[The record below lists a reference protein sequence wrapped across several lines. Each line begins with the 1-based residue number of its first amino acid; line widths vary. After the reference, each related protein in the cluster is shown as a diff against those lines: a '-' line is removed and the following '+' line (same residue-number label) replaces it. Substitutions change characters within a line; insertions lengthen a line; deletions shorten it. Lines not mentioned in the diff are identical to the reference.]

1 MLSRELAESHLPQ
14 TLLFHGPEGSGKF
27 LAAVELAKL
36 LNCERPVVESPRGD
50 DDAPRC
56 GCASC
61 RSIDR
66 LSSKNVFF
74 VCKASLRNTFDAW
87 EKCGVRAESA
97 VWFIRDIR
105 RLFLSV
111 MDEERYR
118 KETEYLAEALRD
130 PENVFSGADKLLEVA
145 RGLLEAQ
152 KTPIIPIDRV
162 RELQRFLWMKSG
174 SGRCKVVVVDG
185 AERMSEEAQNSFLK
199 ISEDTPPDSVIL
211 ITCTRKELLKD
222 TIQSRFRAYRFVD
235 LSPAVRSEIARE
247 RFGGE
252 DVPGAADALGGKVE
266 YDPARMADY
275 LRRLS
280 EASPRLRGVLEL
292 VDDIVESGQ
301 TVQFLSYI
309 VDTCRERLRSVVLP
323 SAERT
328 YRAESVMK
336 TADFHR
342 RAIRISNANQELSLT
357 DFLLNNSRNII
368 QW

>member
-1 MLSRELAESHLPQ
+1 MLSQELAGGHLPQ

-27 LAAVELAKL
+27 LTAVELAKL
-36 LNCERPVVESPRGD
+36 LNCERPVIERPPGG
-50 DDAPRC
+50 DAPYC
-56 GCASC
+56 DCVSC

-74 VCKASLRNTFDAW
+74 VCKSSLRNTFDAW
-87 EKCGVRAESA
+87 GKSGVKAGSA

-111 MDEERYR
+111 ADEERYR
-118 KETEYLAEALRD
+118 KEAEYLAEALRD
-130 PENVFSGADKLLEVA
+130 PESALSSADKLLEVS
-145 RGLLEAQ
+145 RGLVEAQ
-152 KTPIIPIDRV
+152 KAPIISIDRV

-174 SGRCKVVVVDG
+174 AGRCKVVIVDG

-235 LSPAVRSEIARE
+235 LQPAVRAEIARE
-247 RFGGE
+247 RFGCS
-252 DVPGAADALGGKVE
+252 DAPGSKVE
-266 YDPARMADY
+266 YDPSRMGEY

-280 EASPRLRGVLEL
+280 EAFPRLRGVLEL

-309 VDTCRERLRSVVLP
+309 IDMCRERLRSEGNP
-323 SAERT
+323 SAERA
-328 YRAESVMK
+328 YRAESIMK

-342 RAIRISNANQELSLT
+342 RAIRTSNANQELSLT

-368 QW
+368 Q

>member
-1 MLSRELAESHLPQ
+1 MLSQELTGDHLPQ
-14 TLLFHGPEGSGKF
+14 TLLFHGPDGSGKF
-27 LAAVELAKL
+27 LTAVELAKL
-36 LNCERPVVESPRGD
+36 LNCERPVAGPMAD
-50 DDAPRC
+50 DDAPCC
-56 GCASC
+56 GCVSC

-87 EKCGVRAESA
+87 ERFGVKAQSA
-97 VWFIRDIR
+97 DWFIRDIR

-111 MDEERYR
+111 ADEERYR
-118 KETEYLAEALRD
+118 KESEYLEEALRD
-130 PENVFSGADKLLEVA
+130 PESALSDVDDLLKFA
-145 RGLLEAQ
+145 RSLVDAQ
-152 KTPIIPIDRV
+152 KTPIISIDRV

-174 SGRCKVVVVDG
+174 DGRCKVVIIDG

-199 ISEDTPPDSVIL
+199 ISEDTPPDSVIP

-235 LSPAVRSEIARE
+235 LPSSTRAEIARE
-247 RFGGE
+247 RFGY
-252 DVPGAADALGGKVE
+252 ADAAPIGGTLLDVKVE
-266 YDPARMADY
+266 YDTSRMGEY

-280 EASPRLRGVLEL
+280 EASPRLGGVLEL
-292 VDDIVESGQ
+292 VDDIVGNGQ

-309 VDTCRERLRSVVLP
+309 VDMCRERLRSEERP
-323 SAERT
+323 SAERA
-328 YRAESVMK
+328 YRAESMMK

-357 DFLLNNSRNII
+357 DFLLNNCRNII